1 MKIKNLTDLK
11 QIKESVIK
19 KAKTGRQLI
28 TVCGGT
34 GCHASG
40 CKKVIDTFNREIK
53 KRDIENKVEIKV
65 TGCHG
70 FCEKGPIVVIHPKG
84 IFYQKVQ
91 PLRSVARGAHMKRM
105 CSSIKVNTA
114 LFLARMD

>member
-11 QIKESVIK
+11 QIKESIIK

-53 KRDIENKVEIKV
+53 KREIETKVEIKV
-65 TGCHG
+65 MVDMA
-70 FCEKGPIVVIHPKG
+70 FVKEHP
-84 IFYQKVQ
+84 
-91 PLRSVARGAHMKRM
+91 
-105 CSSIKVNTA
+105 
-114 LFLARMD
+114 LFVFIRRVF